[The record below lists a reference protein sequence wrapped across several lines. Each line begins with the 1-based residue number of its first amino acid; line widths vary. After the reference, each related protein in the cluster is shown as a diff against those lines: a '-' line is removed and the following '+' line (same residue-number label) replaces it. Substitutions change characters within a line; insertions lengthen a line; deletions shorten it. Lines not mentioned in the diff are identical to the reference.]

1 VSPIQQALDLATR
14 RGLLPSSLGSAE
26 LSDLASSL
34 EERAFW
40 SARTTHAAYLADLK
54 KLTERHIKGEG
65 YENDLAQLRLEARRL
80 LAKYGYT
87 PEKGFP
93 GDPARAVPAA
103 TPGSLRDLRSER
115 RLNLIFDTQAALAR
129 GLGQKLRG
137 LDRIDIAPAW
147 ELIRVTDKTTP
158 RDWAERWKIASDNIN
173 AVGVYVRPSTINS
186 QPSTR
191 LIARKDSP
199 IWAALGSRELFDDAL
214 NVDHA
219 PFAFNSG
226 MGLIERT
233 HSDLADYAAPAPGS
247 VGPRGITLP
256 APTNT
261 VPDHIEPNDFIGG
274 QATIDR
280 LLTLWKNR

>member
-14 RGLLPSSLGSAE
+14 RGLLPSSLGAAE
-26 LSDLASSL
+26 LSDLAASL

-40 SARTTHAAYLADLK
+40 SARTTHAAYLKDLK
-54 KLTERHIKGEG
+54 KLVERFVKGDG

-93 GDPARAVPAA
+93 GDSARGVPSA
-103 TPGSLRDLRSER
+103 TPGSLQDLRSER
-115 RLNLIFDTQAALAR
+115 RLNLIYDTQAALAR
-129 GLGQKLRG
+129 GLGQKIRG
-137 LDRIDIAPAW
+137 IDRIDIAPAW
-147 ELIRVTDKTTP
+147 ELVRVTDKTTP
-158 RDWAERWKIASDNIN
+158 RDWAERWKIASDNVN
-173 AVGVYVRPSTINS
+173 AVGVYVLSSGFSRSPS
-186 QPSTR
+186 

-226 MGLIERT
+226 MGLIERSL
-233 HSDLADYAAPAPGS
+233 SDLADYDQPAPGIS
-247 VGPRGITLP
+247 GPRGITLP

-261 VPDHIEPNDFIGG
+261 VPDHIDPNDFIGG

-280 LLTLWKNR
+280 LLGMWRARQ

>member
-1 VSPIQQALDLATR
+1 MTPIQQALDLATN
-14 RGLLPSSLGSAE
+14 RGLLASALGSAE
-26 LSDLASSL
+26 LSDLAASL

-40 SARTTHAAYLADLK
+40 AARHTHSTYLADLK
-54 KLTERHIKGEG
+54 KLVERHVKGDG
-65 YENDLAQLRLEARRL
+65 YENDLPQLRLEARKL
-80 LAKYGYT
+80 LAVYGYT

-93 GDPARAVPAA
+93 GDAARGVPAA
-103 TPGSLRDLRSER
+103 TPGTLLDLRSER
-115 RLNLIFDTQAALAR
+115 RLNLIFETQASLAR

-158 RDWAERWKIASDNIN
+158 RDWQERWQIAADNIN
-173 AVGVYVRPSTINS
+173 AAGVYDTPDG
-186 QPSTR
+186 R

-214 NVDHA
+214 NVDHP

-226 MGLIERT
+226 MGWRETTTRELE
-233 HSDLADYAAPAPGS
+233 SFDEPAPG
-247 VGPRGITLP
+247 VAGPGGITLP

-261 VPDHIEPNDFIGG
+261 APDYIDPDDFIGG
-274 QATIDR
+274 QASIDR
-280 LLTLWKNR
+280 LLTLWQNR